1 MMDVNGAGIAVDTPF
16 CGYKHSGIGI
26 ESRTES
32 LIEFLETK
40 TVGGWN

>member
-1 MMDVNGAGIAVDTPF
+1 MADVNGAGIAVDSQF
-16 CGYKHSGIGI
+16 CGYKHQGIGR
-26 ESRTES
+26 ESGTKS